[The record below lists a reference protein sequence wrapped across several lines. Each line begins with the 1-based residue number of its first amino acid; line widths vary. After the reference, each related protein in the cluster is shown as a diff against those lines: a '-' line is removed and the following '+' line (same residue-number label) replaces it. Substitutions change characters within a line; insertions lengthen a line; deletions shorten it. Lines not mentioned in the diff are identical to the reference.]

1 MISPEALAGEFFSL
15 TGYDKHQLK
24 AFHDQELTA
33 GQFWR
38 MIEKKKNSVEGEI
51 EFVADSTGNV
61 FRKFKGYEVRG
72 KRKESMAD
80 AKMVNEFFEM
90 VDQQHKNTESS
101 AEIYGGDLWRM
112 INESKNHVGEIQ
124 FTADKNGNIF
134 KNVKGYQM
142 SMKAKPREPAV
153 EAEWVRQFF
162 TMVERQQQNDE
173 AKVES
178 YAGNFWK
185 MINNS
190 TAETERKVKRE
201 AFAGDFW
208 KMVEFSEN
216 LRRKRETMRR
226 LSESNR
232 EAASTSASA
241 SASTSASAPF
251 VATPAKAGVD
261 NKEGARRTALLF
273 ACSTLEEQAVFLLA
287 PEYQQTH
294 GQGGRKRK
302 TSSSSSLYSVNEEEE
317 FRAEVS
323 STSAPTASAS
333 SSASTPRRLFRVTPH
348 YGQSQQL
355 GAPKGSEAA
364 PKSGVIVV
372 ALRSQK
378 RTSNR

>member
-1 MISPEALAGEFFSL
+1 
-15 TGYDKHQLK
+15 
-24 AFHDQELTA
+24 
-33 GQFWR
+33 
-38 MIEKKKNSVEGEI
+38 
-51 EFVADSTGNV
+51 
-61 FRKFKGYEVRG
+61 
-72 KRKESMAD
+72 MAD

-90 VDQQHKNTESS
+90 VDQ
-101 AEIYGGDLWRM
+101 
-112 INESKNHVGEIQ
+112 
-124 FTADKNGNIF
+124 
-134 KNVKGYQM
+134 
-142 SMKAKPREPAV
+142 
-153 EAEWVRQFF
+153 
-162 TMVERQQQNDE
+162 QQQNDE

-302 TSSSSSLYSVNEEEE
+302 TSSSSSSLYSVNEEEE

-323 STSAPTASAS
+323 STSSAAVAASAS

-355 GAPKGSEAA
+355 GSPKGSEAA

-378 RTSNR
+378 KNVKPQQCHRQNMVAQERRGSITRRNRIPSVSIGSNNDRKCGKKSW